1 MQSQLSNN
9 HTNTQVEHNY
19 KTNTQQEQGEII
31 VKDNPPHN
39 NNNNNNN
46 NTYIHTYIL
55 TYIHKYTHTYIMM
68 MMMMILIEA
77 RKTIQLR
84 RQYLKHKS
92 NNMTMTEDF
101 TLQLA

>member
-39 NNNNNNN
+39 NNNNN
-46 NTYIHTYIL
+46 TYIL

-68 MMMMILIEA
+68 MMMMMILIEA

-84 RQYLKHKS
+84 RQYPKHKS